1 MAKKSYMSR
10 NRGQVRHKLSKKGS
24 FKKATKKTSHKK
36 RSAKKSS
43 SAKRFS
49 MKQSIMPVKYY
60 IF

>member
-10 NRGQVRHKLSKKGS
+10 KRGQVRHKLSKKGS

-36 RSAKKSS
+36 RSPT
-43 SAKRFS
+43 SAKRIS

>member
-10 NRGQVRHKLSKKGS
+10 KRGQTKHKLSKKGS

-36 RSAKKSS
+36 RSAKRNSLS
-43 SAKRFS
+43 KRIRTIF
-49 MKQSIMPVKYY
+49 PVKYY

>member
-10 NRGQVRHKLSKKGS
+10 KRGQTKHKLSKKGF

-36 RSAKKSS
+36 RSAKTRSPSKTI
-43 SAKRFS
+43 KN
-49 MKQSIMPVKYY
+49 ILPIKYY